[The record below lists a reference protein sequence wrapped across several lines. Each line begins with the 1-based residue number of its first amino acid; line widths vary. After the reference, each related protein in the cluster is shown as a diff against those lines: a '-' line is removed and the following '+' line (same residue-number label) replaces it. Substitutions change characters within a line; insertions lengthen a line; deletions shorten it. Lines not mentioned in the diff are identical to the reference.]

1 MKKNISIKSWQCN
14 FRERYPGLR
23 RAVMIQRAMQ
33 AIRRHYWHKI
43 APERAA
49 KFSPF
54 KNPLVSIYQRFVL
67 RRGCYAFGERC
78 HNGMN
83 RRGGESK

>member
-1 MKKNISIKSWQCN
+1 MKKNISIKSWQSN

-49 KFSPF
+49 KFAAE
-54 KNPLVSIYQRFVL
+54 I
-67 RRGCYAFGERC
+67 
-78 HNGMN
+78 MM
-83 RRGGESK
+83 